1 MAVQCAGAQTRR
13 MQAPSLGEV
22 AITTTL
28 LSIYV
33 GARGAD
39 RTLGAIQSM
48 LGPFGRPQG
57 P

>member
-1 MAVQCAGAQTRR
+1 MPT
-13 MQAPSLGEV
+13 PSLGEV

-28 LSIYV
+28 LSIYI
-33 GARGAD
+33 GARSAD

-48 LGPFGRPQG
+48 LVPFGRPQG

>member
-1 MAVQCAGAQTRR
+1 MP
-13 MQAPSLGEV
+13 APSLGEV

-28 LSIYV
+28 LSIYI

-48 LGPFGRPQG
+48 LSPFGRPQG